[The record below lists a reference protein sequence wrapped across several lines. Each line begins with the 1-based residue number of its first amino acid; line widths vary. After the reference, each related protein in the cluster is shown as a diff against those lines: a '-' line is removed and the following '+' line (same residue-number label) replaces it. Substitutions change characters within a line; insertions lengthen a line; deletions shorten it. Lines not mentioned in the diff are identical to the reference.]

1 MTKID
6 KQLPKLGKN
15 GKRFPAIVPFLDEI
29 GIELVSMG
37 NGKAEI
43 SLLLEERH
51 LNSWHVAHG
60 GVVLTMLDVA
70 MSMAGR
76 SLDPQAR
83 AGVTVEMKT
92 TFMQPAG
99 EAGCR
104 IIATGWVMHRSTTLV
119 FCEAEVRTVSGFAA
133 KALGTFK
140 YLTRLDVGR
149 KLEQATSASLQNTVE
164 PDVPEV

>member
-6 KQLPKLGKN
+6 KQLPTVATS
-15 GKRFPAIVPFLDEI
+15 GKRFPVIVPFLDEI

-37 NGKAEI
+37 NGEAEI

-60 GVVLTMLDVA
+60 GVIMTMLDVA

-92 TFMQPAG
+92 SFMQPSG
-99 EAGCR
+99 ESGGR
-104 IIATGWVMHRSTTLV
+104 ITATGRVLHQSKTLL
-119 FCEAEVRTVSGFAA
+119 FCEAEVRAVSGFAA

-140 YLTRLDVGR
+140 YLKRLDAGR
-149 KLEQATSASLQNTVE
+149 KMEQATSASLPNTVE